1 MILFDEPVKY
11 YYYHY
16 VFSCYSLLKNS
27 LNYDNNKLFY
37 VNFHYFSLFSWL
49 FIVSI
54 MFFDFR

>member
-1 MILFDEPVKY
+1 MNLWNIIIITMF
-11 YYYHY
+11 
-16 VFSCYSLLKNS
+16 FSCYSLLKNS